1 MTHAV
6 IDRDVEE
13 SVDANQYLTFVLGGE
28 EYGLE
33 ILKVQE
39 IKGHSGVT
47 RMPNT
52 PPHVKGVTNLRGAVV
67 PIVDL
72 RTKFALPEREY
83 DKFTVFIIVTVG
95 TKIVGLV
102 VDAVEDVV
110 DIAPDAVQP
119 TPELAMSLGGAY
131 VRGLAQVGD
140 RLIALLEI
148 ERIVGADI
156 AALDLQT

>member
-1 MTHAV
+1 MTHTV
-6 IDRDVEE
+6 LDVD
-13 SVDANQYLTFVLGGE
+13 SDLALDANQYLTFSLGGE

-72 RTKFALPEREY
+72 RTKFALPERPY
-83 DKFTVFIIVTVG
+83 DKFTVFIIATVG

-110 DIAPDAVQP
+110 DIQPEAVQP
-119 TPELAMSLGGAY
+119 TPELANSLGGAY
-131 VRGLAQVGD
+131 VRGLAQVGE
-140 RLIALLEI
+140 RLIALLDI
-148 ERIVGADI
+148 DRIVGADL
-156 AALDLQT
+156 ATLGA

>member
-1 MTHAV
+1 MTHPGLEAD
-6 IDRDVEE
+6 IDLAI
-13 SVDANQYLTFVLGGE
+13 DASQYLTFTLGGE

-52 PPHVKGVTNLRGAVV
+52 PAHVKGVTNLRGAVV

-72 RTKFALPEREY
+72 RTKFALPERAY
-83 DKFTVFIIVTVG
+83 DKFTVFIIATVG

-110 DIAPDAVQP
+110 DIPAESIQP
-119 TPELAMSLGGAY
+119 TPELAHSLGGAY
-131 VRGLAQVGD
+131 VRGLAQVGGC
-140 RLIALLEI
+140 LIALLDI
-148 ERIVGADI
+148 DRIVGADV
-156 AALDLQT
+156 AALVAAS

>member
-1 MTHAV
+1 MTHVAL
-6 IDRDVEE
+6 DVE
-13 SVDANQYLTFVLGGE
+13 SDLALDANQYLTFSLGGE

-72 RTKFALPEREY
+72 RTKFALPERPY
-83 DKFTVFIIVTVG
+83 DKFTVFIIATVG

-110 DIAPDAVQP
+110 DIQPEAVQP
-119 TPELAMSLGGAY
+119 TPELANSLGGAY
-131 VRGLAQVGD
+131 VRGLAQVGE
-140 RLIALLEI
+140 RLIALLDI
-148 ERIVGADI
+148 DRIVGADL
-156 AALDLQT
+156 ATLGA